1 VVVVVYLGWA
11 WVSGHV
17 IVEGWS
23 SKEAWIG
30 YDYKVEG
37 VKGYND

>member
-1 VVVVVYLGWA
+1 MSLGWA

-17 IVEGWS
+17 IVVEVGRS

-30 YDYKVEG
+30 YDYKVEELG
-37 VKGYND
+37 EGYND